1 MLSNNPP
8 EGDALT
14 LRLGEM
20 HASLQER
27 ADELL
32 AAVARVPATL
42 DETTHDRAAAF
53 VKQMK
58 LHARK
63 IDESRTAEKEPYLEG
78 GRTIDAW
85 FRRLS
90 DPINVACKGVET
102 KITAFLRAK
111 ADAERKAREED
122 ARKAREEAERRAA
135 EMRTQADLTAA
146 VAAEETAAQAEKAAA
161 AKVTDLARTRT
172 AYGTTSTLRT
182 VLDFEIVDHDAAVR
196 TLAGYVDADALARAA
211 RAWLRDHKAEA
222 ELLIKD
228 APDAPEHIKGVRLFH
243 NQTARVA

>member
-14 LRLGEM
+14 LRLDEM
-20 HASLQER
+20 HSSLKER

-32 AAVARVPATL
+32 AAVDRVPATL

-58 LHARK
+58 LHVK
-63 IDESRTAEKEPYLEG
+63 KVDESRTAEKEPYLEG

-85 FRRLS
+85 FKRLS
-90 DPINVACKGVET
+90 DPVSAACKGVEA
-102 KITAFLRAK
+102 KITGFLRAK
-111 ADAERKAREED
+111 ADAERRAREEE
-122 ARKAREEAERRAA
+122 ARKAREEADRRAA
-135 EMRTQADLTAA
+135 EMRSQADLTAA
-146 VAAEETAAQAEKAAA
+146 VAAEETAAQAEKAAT
-161 AKVTDLARTRT
+161 AKVADLARTRT
-172 AYGTTSTLRT
+172 AYGTMSTLRT
-182 VLDFEIVDHDAAVR
+182 VLEFEIVDHAAAVR
-196 TLAGYVDADALARAA
+196 TLAGYIDADALAKAA

-222 ELLIKD
+222 ELLIEA
-228 APDAPEHIKGVRLFH
+228 APDAAEHIKGVRLFH